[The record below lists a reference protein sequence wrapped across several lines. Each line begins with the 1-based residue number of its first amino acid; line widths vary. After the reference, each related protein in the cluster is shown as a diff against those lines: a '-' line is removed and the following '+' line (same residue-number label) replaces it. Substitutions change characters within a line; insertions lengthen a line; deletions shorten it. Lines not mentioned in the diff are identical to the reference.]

1 VSRAASGGTS
11 SSGITGTGTFV
22 ERPLSVPTP
31 GQPIESAILDS
42 RLLGYTAHP
51 MSEIQSVIQN
61 FTTQLTALL
70 EGQALAR
77 ARAAVLAAFGGGERV
92 PALRGR
98 PPKAKPIQVAATKE
112 PTKKVRRKPPEQF
125 CPVPGCKNPAA
136 PVFGMVCAKH
146 KGVAK
151 SKIRKYREA
160 RRAKKLGV
168 KVPKANKRGPK
179 KARGRKA
186 VVVAQL
192 AAAPAVA

>member
-1 VSRAASGGTS
+1 MGAVARRHARP
-11 SSGITGTGTFV
+11 TGW
-22 ERPLSVPTP
+22 
-31 GQPIESAILDS
+31 SAVLDS
-42 RLLGYTAHP
+42 WLLGYTANP
-51 MSEIQSVIQN
+51 MSEIQSVIQK
-61 FTTQLTALL
+61 FTTELTALL
-70 EGQALAR
+70 DGQALER

-92 PALRGR
+92 AARRGR
-98 PPKAKPIQVAATKE
+98 PPKAKPAQVAATKA
-112 PTKKVRRKPPEQF
+112 PTKKVRRKAPKQF

-168 KVPKANKRGPK
+168 KVPKAKKRGPT

-186 VVVAQL
+186 AAVVAQV

>member
-1 VSRAASGGTS
+1 
-11 SSGITGTGTFV
+11 
-22 ERPLSVPTP
+22 LSVPTP
-31 GQPIESAILDS
+31 GHPNGRAVLDS
-42 RLLGYTAHP
+42 WLLGYTAHP
-51 MSEIQSVIQN
+51 MSEIQSVIQK
-61 FTTQLTALL
+61 FTTQLTALI

-92 PALRGR
+92 AARSGR
-98 PPKAKPIQVAATKE
+98 PPQAKPVQVAATKA
-112 PTKKVRRKPPEQF
+112 PTKKVRRKPPKQF

-136 PVFGMVCAKH
+136 PVFGMVCADH

-168 KVPKANKRGPK
+168 KVPKAKKRGPK

-186 VVVAQL
+186 AVVAAQV
-192 AAAPAVA
+192 AAAPAVT